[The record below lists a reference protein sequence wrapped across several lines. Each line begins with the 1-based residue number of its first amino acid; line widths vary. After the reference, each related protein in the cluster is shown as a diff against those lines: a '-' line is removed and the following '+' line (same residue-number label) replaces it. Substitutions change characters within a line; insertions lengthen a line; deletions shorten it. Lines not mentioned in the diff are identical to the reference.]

1 MTTFTGCSVRYS
13 LREFPNLINTV
24 ILQFR
29 QLVGNQDAV
38 DYYIITQEPTGTNR
52 REIKFSSRK
61 VANFDPYVRWINN
74 RYFIISTGTRFGR
87 KQQECRDK
95 DIDWSQELEI
105 QHDIY
110 RVPEYDFIGN
120 ESMISN
126 WVPEHLTSIPDLY
139 PGYSDTIYTYG
150 SSLGYEIISPTRTRR
165 SAYETKP
172 ADGEGASS
180 VDNPKVLDPQ
190 FCRIHSYWVWTT
202 NKPYS
207 RKLQDELHATYA
219 IPDDPTLQA
228 YKVFKFTPENPKN
241 PDYADKDAV
250 DAEKAANPGE
260 KLMRIQNYLTPK
272 SRPYHE
278 AMTALL
284 GNMLAS
290 AKLHGFVFGGYILG
304 LIEHHAA
311 YQTDPTGTEYNPPND
326 VDVWFSGGE
335 NPDGR
340 GCYSRTGIELY
351 VLRNITDYLVA
362 SGRKYEYLHD
372 ADAEHLRL
380 YGVAK
385 LMVDETYRFDLV
397 CNVNNSCKFD
407 SLADFSATNLYY
419 KLGYGNIRSDGELK
433 LRTECGGFNLEQVL
447 GHIRERELYPVV
459 EFKKL
464 GRFVRYQQEYDWY
477 QKKFASREQKMFE
490 KGYSYPSG
498 VVSLSDQYI
507 PGMAEKL
514 VKIKESQDYN

>member
-1 MTTFTGCSVRYS
+1 MTTYTTNNISSAGYIV
-13 LREFPNLINTV
+13 REFPNTINTV

-29 QLVGNQDAV
+29 TPVDNHDAV
-38 DYYIITQEPTGTNR
+38 DYYIITQEPIGTNR
-52 REIKFSSRK
+52 RETKFASRK
-61 VANFDPYVRWINN
+61 FANFDPYVRWIDS

-87 KQQECRDK
+87 KQQVCRDE
-95 DIDWSQELEI
+95 DINWSQDLEF

-110 RVPEYDFIGN
+110 RMPEYELISGGGN
-120 ESMISN
+120 SK
-126 WVPEHLTSIPDLY
+126 VPEHLTSIPDLY

-150 SSLGYEIISPTRTRR
+150 SSLSYEIIPPEGRTRR
-165 SAYETKP
+165 SAYDVKP

-180 VDNPKVLDPQ
+180 VDKPMVLDPQ
-190 FCRIHSYWVWTT
+190 FCRIHSYWVRTT
-202 NKPYS
+202 DKPYS

-219 IPDDPTLQA
+219 IKGDRCSNA
-228 YKVFKFTPENPKN
+228 CKVFKFTPENPRN
-241 PDYADKDAV
+241 PDYCDQEAV
-250 DAEKAANPGE
+250 DDEKAANPV
-260 KLMRIQNYLTPK
+260 KSLVRVQDYLTPK

-311 YQTDPTGTEYNPPND
+311 YQADPVGTEYRPPND

-335 NPDGR
+335 TPDGR
-340 GCYSRTGIELY
+340 GCYSRNGIEGF
-351 VLRNITDYLVA
+351 VLRNIIDYLVA
-362 SGRKYEYLHD
+362 SGRKYQYLHD

-385 LMVDETYRFDLV
+385 LLIDDTYRFDLV
-397 CNVNNSCKFD
+397 CNVNNGCKFD

-419 KLGYGNIRSDGELK
+419 KLGGDGQFK

-447 GHIRERELYPVV
+447 GHIRAKELHPVV
-459 EFKKL
+459 EFQKL
-464 GRFVRYQQEYDWY
+464 GRFVHGQYEYDWY
-477 QKKFASREQKMFE
+477 QKKFTSREQKMLA

-498 VVSLSDQYI
+498 VVSLSSQYV

-514 VKIKESQDYN
+514 AKIKTY